1 MDKKFAR
8 VTWSKGRYSD
18 IARTTIDD
26 AFPLRHGQKVTVI
39 WGKLKKEYM
48 AVLASY
54 PLEEPEPAATEKEP
68 APRRSKAKRKLVSIF
83 SVYFSSKQLNVL
95 PD

>member
-1 MDKKFAR
+1 
-8 VTWSKGRYSD
+8 
-18 IARTTIDD
+18 
-26 AFPLRHGQKVTVI
+26 
-39 WGKLKKEYM
+39 M

-68 APRRSKAKRKLVSIF
+68 APGRSKAKRKLVSIF
-83 SVYFSSKQLNVL
+83 SAYFSSKQLNVL